1 MTLKRFEFDMDRMM
15 RVKLNDFYEFNQEID
30 IVEYT
35 QEYLNAKEKA
45 EKAAAES
52 KEAGV
57 ESNADDKEE
66 LLKQLKQPR
75 SYYQYELV
83 GIVVH
88 SGTADSGH
96 YYSYIKEQEAFKA

>member
-45 EKAAAES
+45 EKAAA
-52 KEAGV
+52 
-57 ESNADDKEE
+57 
-66 LLKQLKQPR
+66 
-75 SYYQYELV
+75 
-83 GIVVH
+83 
-88 SGTADSGH
+88 
-96 YYSYIKEQEAFKA
+96 